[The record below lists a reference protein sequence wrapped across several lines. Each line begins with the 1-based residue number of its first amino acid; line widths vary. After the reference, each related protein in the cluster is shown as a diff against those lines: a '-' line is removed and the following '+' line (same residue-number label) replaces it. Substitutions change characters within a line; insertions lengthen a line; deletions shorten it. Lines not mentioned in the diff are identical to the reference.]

1 MKQFVGLAIVLKMSS
16 KKQNRYPWFH
26 FIKVARLS
34 ALLFFGTISISIY
47 FTYKSFPEMVS
58 ELENFIIWKI
68 LPVCFIA
75 YILFLVSYYMITK
88 KLGGIIQ
95 RIESFKHDIPYG
107 ENLKLMYKQDE
118 WAHLDEALK
127 QVVNRIES
135 QINLFKD
142 ENEKFTAI
150 LESINDQIIAIDQF
164 ESVMFYNTKFKAKFI
179 DARPK
184 AEITPKLWHYIEN
197 QEILDA
203 FRKVLKSGET
213 IVLTDLVFSLKSQ
226 RVYNLTISPLRRADK
241 KISGVLGVFYDVTKM
256 KKTEQMRVDF
266 VANVSHEIR
275 TPLTSIKGF
284 TQVLAGQKNKI
295 DPDLHVFLE
304 KILFNTERMIS
315 LFNDLLNLSVIESQ
329 NKFKFDSIELT
340 PLIESVSESI
350 RTNYSAKKPKFTLD
364 LQVEKVLG
372 NEKMIEQVITNLL
385 DNACKYCETP
395 EVSVLTY
402 NKDNK
407 SYIEVSDNGPGI
419 SDTHL
424 ERIFERFYRVDASR
438 ESQRGTGLG
447 LSIVKHI
454 INKHNGKIWAESNQ
468 GHGTKFT
475 IELPQNTN

>member
-1 MKQFVGLAIVLKMSS
+1 
-16 KKQNRYPWFH
+16 
-26 FIKVARLS
+26 
-34 ALLFFGTISISIY
+34 
-47 FTYKSFPEMVS
+47 MVS
-58 ELENFIIWKI
+58 ELENLIIWKI

-295 DPDLHVFLE
+295 DPELHVFLE